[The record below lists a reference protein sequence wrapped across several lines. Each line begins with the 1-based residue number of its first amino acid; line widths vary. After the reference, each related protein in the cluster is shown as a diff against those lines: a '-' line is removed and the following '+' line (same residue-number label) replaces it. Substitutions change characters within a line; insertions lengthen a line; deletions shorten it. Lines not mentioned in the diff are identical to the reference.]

1 MAVNEQ
7 ARSQG
12 FVKYL
17 QSEYDKMTL
26 DPQSLVA
33 NAVGL
38 SKEDIDWAK
47 SQDKRYPK
55 EEQLD
60 GRGDAARHLALGF
73 ISQRSKNPKLAL
85 KASNMREY
93 LELDNV
99 GRPMDIFNNNLGA
112 TIKASSYEEAEKIID
127 DMIKNN
133 KAKYLTR
140 DKSDQARRYN

>member
-1 MAVNEQ
+1 MAVNKQ

-55 EEQLD
+55 KEQLD

-99 GRPMDIFNNNLGA
+99 GRPLDIFNNNLGA

-140 DKSDQARRYN
+140 DKSDQARGYN

>member
-17 QSEYDKMTL
+17 QSVSDKMTL

-99 GRPMDIFNNNLGA
+99 GRSMDIFNNNLGA

>member
-85 KASNMREY
+85 KTSNMREY

-127 DMIKNN
+127 DMIKSN